1 MHQSLIFNFLV
12 VAPPLSRRGAQKTCG
27 LFLGSSLNT
36 PPDRLIETAKP
47 FFFLWQ
53 AVFLYLSSLDVFSL
67 SHFQTP
73 PLTWHH
79 YLDLPGHL
87 T

>member
-47 FFFLWQ
+47 FFFVAGSFPLF
-53 AVFLYLSSLDVFSL
+53 VIFGRFLLKSFSNSSSNLASL
-67 SHFQTP
+67 S
-73 PLTWHH
+73 
-79 YLDLPGHL
+79 
-87 T
+87 